1 MRSNSVNKNNTLTM
15 KLRVKIPATG
25 TNAFLV
31 KGTTTGP
38 PHSTV
43 LVGGRWHLMQRSLLF
58 GKGRR
63 RKVKYAVVQ
72 LTGLMFEDVMILTVK
87 KHSINGKPSP
97 HFRKKGELICSSNDE
112 QH

>member
-1 MRSNSVNKNNTLTM
+1 M

-43 LVGGRWHLMQRSLLF
+43 LVGGRWHLMQRSLIS
-58 GKGRR
+58 GK
-63 RKVKYAVVQ
+63 
-72 LTGLMFEDVMILTVK
+72 E
-87 KHSINGKPSP
+87 
-97 HFRKKGELICSSNDE
+97 GEEKLNMPLCS
-112 QH
+112 